1 MNKKTTNKII
11 TFSIL
16 FIYIILIT
24 FAIIASNPPEWLKN
38 ISREDKQNDA
48 VLKKNFGDIFL
59 EKKKYNQ
66 AIMEYEQ
73 SLEIKAGQPE
83 VLTNM
88 AVAYL
93 ELNKS
98 DNALNILKYAIEL
111 APENPSVINK
121 GDFVFISGPSGVGK
135 TTLFNCISGLD
146 KIDEGHVEIMGF
158 DIKNQPESLISDFR
172 LQYISYITQH
182 NNLFEPLLVEDNLLL
197 PYLFLGKR
205 MDTDY
210 AKKIMKECFIDHKI
224 KSYPDELS
232 AGEKQRAALATS
244 LVRKTSILIAD
255 EPTANLN
262 SELARSII
270 NLFMDI
276 AKIEQKTVIVCS
288 HDLSLLRPGFRHIRL
303 SDGQI
308 EEDYRVSKEQLQEII
323 VEYLSIQ
330 KNKNKESIA

>member
-38 ISREDKQNDA
+38 ISQEDKQNDA

-111 APENPSVINK
+111 APENPSVIY
-121 GDFVFISGPSGVGK
+121 
-135 TTLFNCISGLD
+135 FNIGNIYD
-146 KIDEGHVEIMGF
+146 KR
-158 DIKNQPESLISDFR
+158 NQI
-172 LQYISYITQH
+172 
-182 NNLFEPLLVEDNLLL
+182 
-197 PYLFLGKR
+197 
-205 MDTDY
+205 
-210 AKKIMKECFIDHKI
+210 
-224 KSYPDELS
+224 
-232 AGEKQRAALATS
+232 
-244 LVRKTSILIAD
+244 
-255 EPTANLN
+255 
-262 SELARSII
+262 
-270 NLFMDI
+270 DI
-276 AKIEQKTVIVCS
+276 AIPYFEKALETAPFKWQTYTRLGDIYVYKKEFTDGS
-288 HDLSLLRPGFRHIRL
+288 SLNL
-303 SDGQI
+303 
-308 EEDYRVSKEQLQEII
+308 
-323 VEYLSIQ
+323 
-330 KNKNKESIA
+330 